1 MGVKGLARIMV
12 IDDEPVIL
20 KVLEEVL
27 IDDGHEIV
35 GAGSGTE
42 GIEILRE
49 GTIPELI
56 LIDLLMPGINGRDFV
71 MMLREEFG
79 LQTPVILMTGAIN
92 SSPDFPPKGTYQDV
106 ISKPFDI
113 MEVVEKVNQ
122 LISKKS

>member
-1 MGVKGLARIMV
+1 MV